1 MDDNN
6 EILEIIFSGSLFISL
21 NELKNEENIVLIKA
35 QFNLADLTSIHDD
48 ILIVPKKFPQ
58 NKESNNISKEKRLIK
73 TAIDSGRKIRIW
85 TSHTDIY
92 SYLGLLYVC
101 SLIGDEQCELYV
113 TFSDE
118 LNSKFHFPGCLMTKE
133 LEQLEQLEHRL
144 TKEEIKN
151 YSLLW
156 ENVVKNN
163 SQMRVIKDGKIL
175 NVNYDYY
182 DSKIMET
189 LQIIGKC
196 RKIDLIVGLEKN
208 IYVNDSL
215 LIVLIDE
222 LINARK
228 ISIIEKASN
237 HLYDII
243 SL

>member
-101 SLIGDEQCELYV
+101 SLIGDKQCELYV

-118 LNSKFHFPGCLMTKE
+118 LNSKFYSPGFLMAKE
-133 LEQLEQLEHRL
+133 LEQLERLEHRL

-182 DSKIMET
+182 DSKILKT

-196 RKIDLIVGLEKN
+196 RKIDLIIELEKN

-222 LINARK
+222 LINIKK
-228 ISIIEKASN
+228 IKIIEKASN

>member
-6 EILEIIFSGSLFISL
+6 ETLEIIFSGSLFISL

-35 QFNLADLTSIHDD
+35 QFNLADLSSIQNDM
-48 ILIVPKKFPQ
+48 LVVPKKFPQ

-73 TAIDSGRKIRIW
+73 SAIDSGKKIRIW
-85 TSHTDIY
+85 ASSTDIY
-92 SYLGLLYVC
+92 SYLGMLYVC
-101 SLIGDEQCELYV
+101 SLVGNKQCGLYV

-118 LNSKFHFPGCLMTKE
+118 LNSEFHSPGCLMTKE
-133 LEQLEQLEHRL
+133 LEQLEQYEHRL
-144 TKEEIKN
+144 TEEEIKN

-156 ENVVKNN
+156 ENIVKNN
-163 SQMRVIKDGKIL
+163 SQMRIIEDDKIL

-182 DSKIMET
+182 DSKIIKT
-189 LQIIGKC
+189 LQFIGKC
-196 RKIDLIVGLEKN
+196 RKIDLIIELEKS

-222 LINARK
+222 LINTRK
-228 ISIIEKASN
+228 INIIEKVSN
-237 HLYDII
+237 HLYDVI